1 LVVNKLAVNYPWY
14 KHPVIISA
22 TIINAFI
29 LLLALAWSGNPHELS
44 RLLVEDGIVEWMQF
58 LAFSLTSGLL
68 GYVAVDRWKNGGMR
82 LEVLVL
88 LGLTGLVAVAALEE
102 ISWFQRILQI
112 QSPEFFLQNNRQ
124 AETNLHNLGFG
135 EESLHKAVLLKVIL
149 ISGLIHNLF
158 LPLLARKRPAVRT
171 FVERF
176 GLYLPPLAASIPYLV
191 LVILSHLLID
201 HPRKGELGETFGAV
215 HYLATVFGAYF
226 VGVAYDKK
234 PLFAGLDARRVSVLF
249 TLLMFYLLMTGWML
263 SAGAGAIVTA
273 VGAD

>member
-1 LVVNKLAVNYPWY
+1 
-14 KHPVIISA
+14 
-22 TIINAFI
+22 
-29 LLLALAWSGNPHELS
+29 
-44 RLLVEDGIVEWMQF
+44 
-58 LAFSLTSGLL
+58 
-68 GYVAVDRWKNGGMR
+68 
-82 LEVLVL
+82 
-88 LGLTGLVAVAALEE
+88 
-102 ISWFQRILQI
+102 
-112 QSPEFFLQNNRQ
+112 
-124 AETNLHNLGFG
+124 
-135 EESLHKAVLLKVIL
+135 
-149 ISGLIHNLF
+149 
-158 LPLLARKRPAVRT
+158 
-171 FVERF
+171 
-176 GLYLPPLAASIPYLV
+176 V